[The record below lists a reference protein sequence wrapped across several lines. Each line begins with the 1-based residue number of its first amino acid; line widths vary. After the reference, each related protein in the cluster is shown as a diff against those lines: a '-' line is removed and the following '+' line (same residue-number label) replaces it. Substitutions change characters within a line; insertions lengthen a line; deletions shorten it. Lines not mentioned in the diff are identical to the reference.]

1 MRAIFSRMLVL
12 VTLGCARTYNWPAGR
27 SLGPLNVAILF
38 SGPSYLP
45 ESVRFGPDTYE
56 DFPLEVNPVAV
67 FLNDTNPRSLIARLC
82 QALSGLRVH
91 GVVFEDDTRSRSVAH
106 ILDFISAQTAV
117 PIVGINGG
125 AALVLN
131 PKETGSTFLQLGLST
146 EQQLR
151 VMFKVLEEYDWTE
164 FGVVTTFHAGYRGF
178 VEQVEILTDSSYVGW
193 AVRSVQHV
201 STTDRALA
209 TKLRGNQGPLREAG
223 AQVRLLY
230 CSEEEAPAVFKAAWE
245 AGLTG
250 PGHVWFLVGSGLAAG
265 PGGVSPLSS
274 PDLLPLGSFAVVW
287 DGWRNHLNQRV
298 RDGVGIIAR
307 GAQALQRQAG
317 LRPQLGGGDV
327 RGPPGAARERD
338 PSQVFLQHHM
348 GWQRLLIQH
357 RWLPHQSIHGD
368 LGPQPSAAL
377 GNGTEVNK
385 IEGIPRQVHT
395 VGKWDQGNLILKYP
409 VWSRYGMFLQP
420 VDDDHHLTVVTLEE
434 RPFVI
439 VEDIDLAS
447 GTCIR
452 DSVPCRKQLN
462 RTASEI
468 PDGKM
473 FTKKCC
479 KGFCIDILKRL
490 SKTISFSYDLYLVTN
505 GKHGKKIH
513 GIWNG
518 LIGEV
523 VYKRADIAIGSLTI
537 NEERSEI
544 VDFSVPFVETGISV
558 MVARSN
564 GTVSPS
570 AFLEPYSPA
579 VWLMM
584 FVMCLT
590 VVGITVFIFEFFSP
604 IGYNRTL
611 SSGKPLARFLQGG
624 TDGLDDQRQIRPTVE
639 DQLNFFAATPAN
651 REEILEFRHGDE
663 RRFGG

>member
-1 MRAIFSRMLVL
+1 S
-12 VTLGCARTYNWPAGR
+12 
-27 SLGPLNVAILF
+27 
-38 SGPSYLP
+38 
-45 ESVRFGPDTYE
+45 
-56 DFPLEVNPVAV
+56 
-67 FLNDTNPRSLIARLC
+67 
-82 QALSGLRVH
+82 
-91 GVVFEDDTRSRSVAH
+91 
-106 ILDFISAQTAV
+106 
-117 PIVGINGG
+117 
-125 AALVLN
+125 
-131 PKETGSTFLQLGLST
+131 
-146 EQQLR
+146 
-151 VMFKVLEEYDWTE
+151 
-164 FGVVTTFHAGYRGF
+164 
-178 VEQVEILTDSSYVGW
+178 QVEVLTDSSYVGW
-193 AVRSVQHV
+193 AVRRVQHV
-201 STTDRALA
+201 DPGDPALPS
-209 TKLRGNQGPLREAG
+209 KLRGDQAPLREAG

-230 CSEEEAPAVFKAAWE
+230 CSEDEAAALFQAARE

-250 PGHVWFLVGSGLAAG
+250 PGHVWFLVGPGLATG
-265 PGGVSPLSS
+265 PGGLSPLRAPP
-274 PDLLPLGSFAVVW
+274 PDFPLGSFAVVW
-287 DGWRNHLNQRV
+287 AGWRNHLNQRV
-298 RDGVGIIAR
+298 RDGVGIIAS
-307 GAQALQRQAG
+307 GAQALQG
-317 LRPQLGGGDV
+317 LRGLGPDLGGGECV
-327 RGPPGAARERD
+327 GPRSRRD
-338 PSQVFLQHHM
+338 T
-348 GWQRLLIQH
+348 
-357 RWLPHQSIHGD
+357 GD
-368 LGPQPSAAL
+368 LHRYFSNITWDGKDFSFNKDGYLVNPSMVILAL
-377 GNGTEVNK
+377 NRLREW
-385 IEGIPRQVHT
+385 EM
-395 VGKWDQGNLILKYP
+395 VGKWEQGSLTLKYP

-420 VDDDHHLTVVTLEE
+420 VDNDHHLTVVTLEE

-462 RTASEI
+462 RTGSTI

-473 FTKKCC
+473 FSKKCC

-490 SKTISFSYDLYLVTN
+490 ARANSFSYDLYLVTN
-505 GKHGKKIH
+505 GKHGTKIH

-611 SSGKPLARFLQGG
+611 SNGKRRGGSKFTIGKSVWLLWALVFNNSVPVENPKGTTSKIMVLIWAFFAVIFLASYTANLAAFMIQEEYVDTVSGLSDQKFQKPQEQYPPLQFGTVPNGSTERNIRSNYPEMHSYMSKYNQKSVEDALQNLKSGKLDAFIYDAAVVNYMARKDDGCKLVTIGSGKVFATTGYGIALQKGSKWKRPIDLALLQFLG
-624 TDGLDDQRQIRPTVE
+624 DGE
-639 DQLNFFAATPAN
+639 DTGVKSNPA
-651 REEILEFRHGDE
+651 RG
-663 RRFGG
+663 